1 MAAGEPVADGSK
13 EALTASRR
21 WQQRVG
27 EQAATNERPPRWW
40 HQWTRGRAAASA
52 ARGINRR
59 DRGAGVEGSEEYF
72 TKIGVETG
80 SIGSTKAIWRPGPPL
95 RFGGPVRNKKLGPTL
110 IKSLL

>member
-1 MAAGEPVADGSK
+1 MDTWTSSGLGGA
-13 EALTASRR
+13 RH
-21 WQQRVG
+21 QQ
-27 EQAATNERPPRWW
+27 T
-40 HQWTRGRAAASA
+40 
-52 ARGINRR
+52 